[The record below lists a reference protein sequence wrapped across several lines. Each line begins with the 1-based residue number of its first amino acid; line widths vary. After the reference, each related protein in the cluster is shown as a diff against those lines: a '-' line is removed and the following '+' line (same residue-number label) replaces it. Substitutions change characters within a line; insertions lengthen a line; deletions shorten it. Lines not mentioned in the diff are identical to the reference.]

1 MAARPARQPRRD
13 TAQQGAGVRLARLL
27 QAMVALLLL
36 AAALWAAF
44 WWQRGQPVW
53 AVLGAVLIL
62 FFHAPVMALEFAL
75 LRRANRADPAPRPST
90 PELLRAWAHEAVGAV
105 QVFGWR
111 QPFRWHRF
119 DDHLSAAAAG
129 RRGLLLVHG
138 FVCNRGLW
146 KPWWPRLQ
154 QQGVPCI
161 ALNLEP
167 VFGSID
173 AYAPLIDAAVHRLTQ
188 ATGHAPLLVAHSMG
202 GLAVRAWLRDGAGD
216 ARIHGVVTV
225 GSPHSGTWMG
235 RFGQSLNA
243 RQMRAH
249 SAWLGRLAQD
259 ETPARYQRFTC
270 FYSHCDNVVFPCST
284 ATLPGADNRHLRGQA
299 HVQLLQH
306 PAVFD
311 EIMRRLE
318 SDAALQPAE
327 NSRSP
332 GSTVPASICGQAR
345 TSA

>member
-1 MAARPARQPRRD
+1 MAAWPARQPQRD
-13 TAQQGAGVRLARLL
+13 NAQQGWGVRLARLL
-27 QAMVALLLL
+27 QAVVAVLLL

-44 WWQRGQPVW
+44 WWQRGQPLW

-62 FFHAPVMALEFAL
+62 FLHAPVMALEFAF
-75 LRRANRADPAPRPST
+75 LRRANRDERVPRPST
-90 PELLRAWAHEAVGAV
+90 PELLRAWAHEVLAAV
-105 QVFGWR
+105 QVFAWR
-111 QPFRWHRF
+111 QPFRWRRF
-119 DDHLSAAAAG
+119 DDQLSAAAPG

-146 KPWWPRLQ
+146 NPWWPRLQ

-173 AYAPLIDAAVHRLTQ
+173 AYAPLIDAAVQRLAQ
-188 ATGHAPLLVAHSMG
+188 ATGQAPLLVAHSMG
-202 GLAVRAWLRDGAGD
+202 GLAVRAWLRDGAGE

-225 GSPHSGTWMG
+225 GSPHNGTWLG
-235 RFGQSLNA
+235 RFGRSRNA

-249 SAWLGRLAQD
+249 SAWLSQLAQH
-259 ETPARYQRFTC
+259 ETAARYRLFTC

-311 EIMRRLE
+311 EVLRRLQE
-318 SDAALQPAE
+318 DVAPQPGE

-332 GSTVPASICGQAR
+332 DSTVPASICGQAR